1 MKKKVILIEGRN
13 SEGKIILSLEIS
25 EDEVTVREVPEIPAA
40 REEEK
45 KVKKKQIDTPKNDD
59 PMTAA
64 QKRYLFRILAEKGL
78 ENDTA
83 HEHLKELFRVDS
95 LTEVTKFEASNL
107 IERLLGEKKEGS
119 NEPPF

>member
-25 EDEVTVREVPEIPAA
+25 EDEVTVKEVPDISVAE
-40 REEEK
+40 EEEK
-45 KVKKKQIDTPKNDD
+45 KEKKEHTDIPQNDN

-64 QKRYLFRILAEKGL
+64 QKRYLFRILAERGL
-78 ENDTA
+78 EKDTA

-95 LTEVTKFEASNL
+95 LTEVTKIEASNL

-119 NEPPF
+119 NGPPF